1 MTTYSL
7 MHNAKAAALRM
18 VAQGTAPS
26 LDFEILPA
34 EDGRFAV
41 RWGEPL
47 ATAASQPAEA
57 DDAEP
62 ALVAEEPGEAAGD
75 EPEEAAG
82 ELEAEATGGAAKRG
96 TALAKVIALLKRP
109 EGATISEIQAA
120 TGWLPHTT
128 RAFISV
134 SVKRKAGLDVVTE
147 KVDGR
152 GRVYRVAA

>member
-62 ALVAEEPGEAAGD
+62 ALVAEEPGEAAG
-75 EPEEAAG
+75 
-82 ELEAEATGGAAKRG
+82 ELDAEATGGAAKRG